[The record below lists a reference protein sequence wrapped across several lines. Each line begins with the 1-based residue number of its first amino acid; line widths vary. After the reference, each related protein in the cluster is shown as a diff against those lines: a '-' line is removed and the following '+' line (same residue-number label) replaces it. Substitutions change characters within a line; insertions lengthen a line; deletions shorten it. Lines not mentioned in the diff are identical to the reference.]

1 MLPTR
6 LDRARADWTAAKEQL
21 AAHRSDCAP
30 CSQSRKAHNNDL
42 ACDIGW
48 HLMVTVAKT
57 ADQVTTQIQ
66 AEVQAQAGQMTLFTT
81 EG

>member
-1 MLPTR
+1 
-6 LDRARADWTAAKEQL
+6 
-21 AAHRSDCAP
+21 
-30 CSQSRKAHNNDL
+30 
-42 ACDIGW
+42 
-48 HLMVTVAKT
+48 MVTVAKT